1 MSRLISK
8 DFEELCSFLKKYNLS
23 SVLNDADAKKIYS
36 ACHKKY
42 YALLILTEELRNVA
56 KPSNSQSTLSSDQF
70 NFLQETCS
78 DIGQAYFLT
87 FNGCYKG
94 AKLLLRSSIEN
105 HLKGICLDENSQIIS
120 TKSVYE
126 VFDIAEE
133 TSVFSN
139 NKKNLLDSLH
149 NIYSLLCKDVH
160 TAGIE
165 HMSSIAALNYFPTFS
180 EKECRNIQN
189 YIQTLVKDYITSVAL
204 KFNIVYHKINYN
216 HKEILN
222 KEIIKEYKQL
232 VQNIV

>member
-56 KPSNSQSTLSSDQF
+56 KVSNSQSTLSSDQF

-94 AKLLLRSSIEN
+94 AKLLLRCSIEN
-105 HLKGICLDENSQIIS
+105 HLKGICMDEKPLIVS

-133 TSVFSN
+133 TSAFSN
-139 NKKNLLDSLH
+139 GKKQILYSLH
-149 NIYSLLCKDVH
+149 NIYSLLCRDVH
-160 TAGIE
+160 TAGKE
-165 HMSSIAALNYFPTFS
+165 HMASITALSYFPTFS
-180 EKECRNIQN
+180 ENECRKIQN

-204 KFNIVYHKINYN
+204 KFNEAYHNINYV
-216 HKEILN
+216 HKGILN
-222 KEIIKEYKQL
+222 KEIIRDYKKL
-232 VQNIV
+232 VQNLV